1 MEYFCRW
8 NQYHSQYDCDRV
20 DSKHAVLFQGCSYK
34 RSQHR
39 FVHLINKQ
47 AYTCGSADSF
57 LIRHSNDYNNAVD
70 LDCPKWYGY
79 D

>member
-20 DSKHAVLFQGCSYK
+20 DSKHAVLFPGRDCK
-34 RSQHR
+34 RRRHR
-39 FVHLINKQ
+39 FLHLIIKQ
-47 AYTCGSADSF
+47 SDNSRRADKSCGD
-57 LIRHSNDYNNAVD
+57 IHSTISSITN